1 MFPDLNASF
10 LQNIVQ
16 TNLLWSI
23 GIFSV
28 LAAVKLLRIQNA
40 KTIYHLVWLS
50 YCLLLPATFSRYF
63 IGNQLNVGLSGSV
76 LAVPARQVA
85 LQVAAVSQRFSGTE
99 IWGRLLL
106 AGVALSLI
114 YFIVKL
120 VVLYLRRTKLR
131 PCENPLVSRLLKEL
145 QAELGLTKEITCLI
159 SSDGISPYSMGV
171 FKPVIVLP
179 AQILTSAPQ
188 RSLKI
193 VLSHELIHIK
203 SNDYLKNILQ
213 KLVRTVVFFNPFVMF
228 FDAYIDRVREM
239 ACDRDVL
246 SLLPIKRGEYAN
258 TILDLNLVATRKL
271 THSAVIPFSQ
281 NKSNLKRRI
290 MKMKVSNKRDTLAKN
305 VLVGLVVLIFV
316 VVLSCTNDNTISSTD
331 QSAKISETTKEM
343 AKLELI
349 LAAEAVHKLPADI
362 RKAMELKSAE
372 KLHLIREYKEGAKAV
387 SFHSKDDATKEAIQ
401 RHKKM
406 EAIELHKKMASE
418 DVVLELIGELPE
430 LKQKAHNILT
440 AVGKEHIKNMKLY
453 RAGELVHEVK
463 PNLQHEKKSY
473 KKKPQK

>member
-1 MFPDLNASF
+1 MSFPDLNASF
-10 LQNIVQ
+10 LQNVVQ

-23 GIFSV
+23 GIFTV

-50 YCLLLPATFSRYF
+50 YCLLLPATFSRYY
-63 IGNQLNVGLSGSV
+63 IGNQLDERLSGSL
-76 LAVPARQVA
+76 LAIPARQVA
-85 LQVAAVSQRFSGTE
+85 LQVAAVSQRLSGTE
-99 IWGRLLL
+99 ILGRLLV

-120 VVLYLRRTKLR
+120 VILYLRRTKLR
-131 PCENPLVSRLLKEL
+131 PCKNPMVSRLLKEL
-145 QAELGLTKEITCLI
+145 QAKLGLKKEVTCLI
-159 SSDGISPYSMGV
+159 GPDDISPYSMGV
-171 FKPVIVLP
+171 FKPVIVLT
-179 AQILTSAPQ
+179 AQILTSAPE
-188 RSLKI
+188 RFLRI

-213 KLVRTVVFFNPFVMF
+213 KLVRAVVFFNPFAMF
-228 FDAYIDRVREM
+228 LDAYIDRVREM

-281 NKSNLKRRI
+281 HKPNLKRRI

-305 VLVGLVVLIFV
+305 VLVGMVVLIFV
-316 VVLSCTNDNTISSTD
+316 VVLSCTNDNTITSTD
-331 QSAKISETTKEM
+331 QSAKITETTKEM

-349 LAAEAVHKLPADI
+349 IDARAAHKLPADL
-362 RKAMELKSAE
+362 RKAMELKSAK
-372 KLHLIREYKEGAKAV
+372 KLHLIREYKEGAKAEY
-387 SFHSKDDATKEAIQ
+387 FHSKDGVAKEAIE
-401 RHKKM
+401 HYKKS
-406 EAIELHKKMASE
+406 ASE
-418 DVVLELIGELPE
+418 HVVLELVGELPE
-430 LKQKAHNILT
+430 LKKKAHNVLT
-440 AVGKEHIKNMKLY
+440 AVGKEHLKNMKLY
-453 RAGELVHEVK
+453 RAGELVHEGK
-463 PNLQHEKKSY
+463 PSLMHEKKSF